1 MALLHQADSCLI
13 EIHEHYIKQDIRNR
27 YYIYSANGKLMLS
40 VPVIK
45 TNGNHT
51 QTKDIRISHAQPW
64 QNLHYRALC
73 SAYNHSPFFEY
84 YIDDFRTFFEVRH
97 ESLTEMNQKM
107 LDILIKLIGIKTKPA
122 YTQTFQKEYDN
133 MSDFRNYNFI
143 NPSVSKEIFPR
154 YIQVF
159 ETKYQFIEN
168 ISILDVLFNLGPET
182 LSYLN
187 SIKIDS

>member
-1 MALLHQADSCLI
+1 MALLYKSDNCLI
-13 EIHEHYIKQDIRNR
+13 DIHEHYIKQDIRNR

-51 QTKDIRISHAQPW
+51 QTKDICISYAQAW
-64 QNLHYRALC
+64 QNLHNRALC

-84 YIDDFRTFFEVRH
+84 YIDDFRTFFEERH
-97 ESLTEMNQKM
+97 GNLIEMNQKM
-107 LDILIKLIGIKTKPA
+107 LNILIKLIGIKTKPA
-122 YTQTFQKEYDN
+122 YTQAFQKEHDN
-133 MSDFRNYNFI
+133 MSDFRIYNFI
-143 NPSVSKEIFPR
+143 NPSVRKEIFPR

-159 ETKYQFIEN
+159 EPKYQFIGN
-168 ISILDVLFNLGPET
+168 LSILDVLFNLGPET

-187 SIKIDS
+187 SIKIDF